1 MSDHSI
7 YRANQELRE
16 TNSTFMDFIKFL
28 RDFVILLIIVLLV
41 RSFIVTPFRISGSSM
56 EASYHDGEYIL
67 IDKFS
72 YLNFDTQ
79 FDNFIT
85 GASEKTF
92 IEKGAELFKKIP
104 IHIGDPK
111 RGDVVVITPHVDP
124 TKPYYIK
131 RIVGMPGD
139 TIRFENGKVSIKKP
153 KSESFIELSED
164 YLSVINEGQ
173 TNLPSSVT
181 EKEFKIPQ
189 GFYWVMGDNRLNSA
203 DSRSC
208 FHDCFREGATHFAA
222 RKDIIGRV
230 LLDFGHFDLFDGE
243 FSLNPLKI
251 PKLGTLKWLRQPR
264 FFDTPRNAE
273 YPELK

>member
-92 IEKGAELFKKIP
+92 IEK
-104 IHIGDPK
+104 
-111 RGDVVVITPHVDP
+111 
-124 TKPYYIK
+124 
-131 RIVGMPGD
+131 
-139 TIRFENGKVSIKKP
+139 
-153 KSESFIELSED
+153 
-164 YLSVINEGQ
+164 
-173 TNLPSSVT
+173 
-181 EKEFKIPQ
+181 
-189 GFYWVMGDNRLNSA
+189 
-203 DSRSC
+203 
-208 FHDCFREGATHFAA
+208 
-222 RKDIIGRV
+222 
-230 LLDFGHFDLFDGE
+230 
-243 FSLNPLKI
+243 
-251 PKLGTLKWLRQPR
+251 
-264 FFDTPRNAE
+264 
-273 YPELK
+273 